1 MHNLSR
7 CYFEQEEAI
16 FVCQIRELREKQM
29 VVKLESVEDRP
40 QLQAAGAA
48 VTAVYKDGSTDSDSS
63 AVFNEEASPYTGGA
77 AVFDHHHPGFTGF
90 ASFLASSSSLSSS
103 FPPMYSGIPQLDQEA
118 DGFLGTDGF
127 FAEEQGTGLGS
138 WYGGEGW

>member
-1 MHNLSR
+1 MHHPSR
-7 CYFEQEEAI
+7 CYFDQKAI

-48 VTAVYKDGSTDSDSS
+48 FTAVYKDGSTDSDSS

-90 ASFLASSSSLSSS
+90 ASFLASSSSVSSS
-103 FPPMYSGIPQLDQEA
+103 FPPMYSGTPQLDQEA
-118 DGFLGTDGF
+118 DGFLGNDGF
-127 FAEEQGTGLGS
+127 FAGGQGTDLGS
-138 WYGGEGW
+138 WYGSEGW